1 MPLLHRAYCVRLDI
15 IILFRRYVMSKNP
28 TLRLQAQ
35 VRKEN
40 LKPYSPFPLLGVVYL
55 RDANG
60 ICAKGV
66 YQNNSFTW
74 VDIDPEE
81 SPSANLIRQAA

>member
-1 MPLLHRAYCVRLDI
+1 
-15 IILFRRYVMSKNP
+15 MSKNP
-28 TLRLQAQ
+28 TPRLQAQ
-35 VRKEN
+35 ALQDN

-55 RDANG
+55 RDASG

-74 VDIDPEE
+74 VDIYPEE